1 MRSCVVLA
9 AVFSAAVSYAAPK
22 NFDIINEYLS
32 DGEAHYQ
39 LVCKADDQE
48 ITLKYGATDVEVLEN
63 EQCSGVSKKKGQSF
77 VDYINEICDCV
88 VQ

>member
-1 MRSCVVLA
+1 M

-22 NFDIINEYLS
+22 KFDIINEYLN
-32 DGEAHYQ
+32 DGEPHYQ
-39 LVCKADDQE
+39 LVCTADDQE
-48 ITLKYGATDVEVLEN
+48 ITLKYGITDVEVLEN
-63 EQCSGVSKKKGQSF
+63 EQCSGINKKKSQNF